1 MLADGRPKI
10 VIIVSLTFQNCCVT
24 FYLSIIFILQIT
36 GKLLRD
42 IAAKAATPI
51 LIRAAVCEL
60 YMKFFTSLYHII
72 FFYLFFFLFL
82 FYRPKTIIRRNRI
95 NQEQKSRHSYSPISL
110 ARNWDFPVCICN
122 PMQIAGVACR
132 FRYRVQNTVVR

>member
-24 FYLSIIFILQIT
+24 FYLSIILIQQIT

-72 FFYLFFFLFL
+72 FFIYFSFYFFFIDPRRL
-82 FYRPKTIIRRNRI
+82 YDEIESTKSRNRVI
-95 NQEQKSRHSYSPISL
+95 AILQSLSRGIEI
-110 ARNWDFPVCICN
+110 FPFAFATLCK
-122 PMQIAGVACR
+122 
-132 FRYRVQNTVVR
+132 